1 MSLFFDD
8 LIRDIDIYFG
18 NILLA
23 EKSYKTFENILVC
36 KISCKTFMS
45 SISLCIRFDK
55 IDTWIKIYDGIRY
68 LVILDRNWFEKIC
81 DNIKYFVTKK
91 KVLQI
96 VLIIICKNQH

>member
-1 MSLFFDD
+1 M
-8 LIRDIDIYFG
+8 G
-18 NILLA
+18 
-23 EKSYKTFENILVC
+23 
-36 KISCKTFMS
+36 

-55 IDTWIKIYDGIRY
+55 IDAWIKIYDGIRY

>member
-1 MSLFFDD
+1 M
-8 LIRDIDIYFG
+8 G
-18 NILLA
+18 
-23 EKSYKTFENILVC
+23 
-36 KISCKTFMS
+36 

-55 IDTWIKIYDGIRY
+55 IDALIKIYDGIRY

>member
-1 MSLFFDD
+1 
-8 LIRDIDIYFG
+8 
-18 NILLA
+18 
-23 EKSYKTFENILVC
+23 
-36 KISCKTFMS
+36 MS

-55 IDTWIKIYDGIRY
+55 IDAWIKIYDGIRY

-96 VLIIICKNQH
+96 VLIIICKNQHRFI